1 MPTDIFVIPTQKEN
15 GAIPDFQMQ
24 SIDPLSSIKEAYR
37 ISVFGVQRTQVVE
50 REAEVLAVDMTIK
63 RCSDLN
69 YFSNQDVMTQY
80 GTRDWVSV
88 ICRIPDF
95 HAGTPDPD
103 QTLAAGATTTTTTFK
118 EITRMRSC
126 IGKFYAPMDDL
137 RAKGIMNIEVG
148 DRVIVEFQ
156 DKTKFE
162 NGIIKEIFAKKNV
175 ATYVPTG
182 GGGAGGA
189 FAPGSGAYP
198 AGGGIANVENPSL
211 AQEFFTLLAMAVCE
225 SPTALGR
232 ADVAQATYN
241 RYAYNNGQG
250 SRGVIGYGGK
260 NIASLVTAQTQ
271 YEPTFCNKNDWRSI
285 VDVNT
290 AVRAIQNATRGT
302 TGSDP
307 PVGCNEADRQR
318 NQRSRSVSNLKDA
331 YAALSD
337 PTLQA
342 QAADRTNGV
351 GGRSFFLSGHPRD
364 WYNQVPVLERS
375 PKDDHNAFFIVGRAS
390 INQIIDYFAA
400 QPIPAHIKPLLDL
413 RDFDQAVAMAMGG
426 SPAGTTPPAGG
437 TTPPAGG
444 GFRTPFG
451 NP

>member
-1 MPTDIFVIPTQKEN
+1 MAGSFKMPTDTFIIPTQKEN

-103 QTLAAGATTTTTTFK
+103 QTLAAAAGGVSPTSTFK

-137 RAKGIMNIEVG
+137 RAKGITNIEVG

-162 NGIIKEIFAKKNV
+162 NGIIKEIFAKKNI
-175 ATYVPTG
+175 ATYAPVG
-182 GGGAGGA
+182 GGGAGGV

-198 AGGGIANVENPSL
+198 MGSTVANVDNSTPV
-211 AQEFFTLLAMAVCE
+211 QDFFTLLAIVIAE
-225 SPTALGR
+225 NGPNQGG
-232 ADVAQATYN
+232 ADVAQSIYN
-241 RYAYNNGQG
+241 RIAYANG
-250 SRGVIGYGGK
+250 IGTTTGRPAGFTK
-260 NIASLVTAQTQ
+260 KTIGAAINAANQ
-271 YEPTFCNKNDWRSI
+271 YEPTFCNPADWAVI
-285 VDVNT
+285 TNVQT
-290 AVRAIQNATRGT
+290 AAIALQNRAARPCSVRPHVGRDQIQNLRKAYDFLA
-302 TGSDP
+302 DP
-307 PVGCNEADRQR
+307 AVQEAAR
-318 NQRSRSVSNLKDA
+318 
-331 YAALSD
+331 
-337 PTLQA
+337 
-342 QAADRTNGV
+342 
-351 GGRSFFLSGHPRD
+351 
-364 WYNQVPVLERS
+364 
-375 PKDDHNAFFIVGRAS
+375 
-390 INQIIDYFAA
+390 
-400 QPIPAHIKPLLDL
+400 IKV
-413 RDFDQAVAMAMGG
+413 QG
-426 SPAGTTPPAGG
+426 
-437 TTPPAGG
+437 
-444 GFRTPFG
+444 
-451 NP
+451 